1 MSIIVDRIIED
12 LKEEIEK
19 RKRVIKRNEDHI
31 KAISNECIERIE
43 IINKLE
49 ELKSNDQ

>member
-19 RKRVIKRNEDHI
+19 RKGIIKKYENTISE
-31 KAISNECIERIE
+31 ISNECIERIE

-49 ELKSNDQ
+49 ELKSND